1 MESLKLYGLTGYTV
15 AQAEGVFTATRG
27 DLKSISED
35 ATMQIKLNAEGL
47 VATVARA
54 GTATTNPG
62 DKPNIALASVEF
74 DSSKFTLEDVK
85 RWSEEKCVDGD
96 VQQPQNPGEC
106 YVVRRSEVPDGEE
119 TRRMVLEDGV
129 TAVVVRADTASIPAG
144 YVAIISEAAYGS
156 WGWGQLD
163 FMASLAGRTFNEQ
176 MDDSIYTLRNVLD
189 DILLYSSLPLDV
201 RKELANRALAQFGDY
216 VGTVLDSLPRQL
228 LVSVAR
234 SANPQQEKEMTKAT
248 ESGTATNQAVE
259 PKTEPKTEAALTR
272 ADIQGMIDAAVAAA
286 AKPAVPAV
294 EPVAIPVAEPAA
306 ALTRSDL
313 TTAFTEVVK
322 PLVER
327 LDALE
332 GTTIVRSSP
341 EPEPVKVESKEKTE
355 DVFRGS
361 LPGVAGRR
369 K

>member
-1 MESLKLYGLTGYTV
+1 
-15 AQAEGVFTATRG
+15 
-27 DLKSISED
+27 
-35 ATMQIKLNAEGL
+35 
-47 VATVARA
+47 
-54 GTATTNPG
+54 
-62 DKPNIALASVEF
+62 
-74 DSSKFTLEDVK
+74 
-85 RWSEEKCVDGD
+85 
-96 VQQPQNPGEC
+96 
-106 YVVRRSEVPDGEE
+106 
-119 TRRMVLEDGV
+119 
-129 TAVVVRADTASIPAG
+129 
-144 YVAIISEAAYGS
+144 
-156 WGWGQLD
+156 
-163 FMASLAGRTFNEQ
+163 
-176 MDDSIYTLRNVLD
+176 
-189 DILLYSSLPLDV
+189 
-201 RKELANRALAQFGDY
+201 
-216 VGTVLDSLPRQL
+216 
-228 LVSVAR
+228 
-234 SANPQQEKEMTKAT
+234 
-248 ESGTATNQAVE
+248 
-259 PKTEPKTEAALTR
+259 
-272 ADIQGMIDAAVAAA
+272 MIDAAVAAA